1 MRSTSEGQHRCRRAG
16 KRAHV
21 LWEYEVM
28 GSNPV
33 APTNRSRQAETRTR
47 LRPSALASYMAES
60 ADYPNL
66 DGVLYP
72 SAAAGVIGVNIML
85 YERAAAA
92 LPTRPLF
99 R

>member
-1 MRSTSEGQHRCRRAG
+1 
-16 KRAHV
+16 
-21 LWEYEVM
+21 
-28 GSNPV
+28 
-33 APTNRSRQAETRTR
+33 
-47 LRPSALASYMAES
+47 LASYRAES